1 MCYSLQLHTNSKIKG
16 MAVQKQRRLQ
26 TLVNLTK
33 SSWANSVRLVTP
45 SPVWLGQPN
54 QTALKSG
61 WPTQLD

>member
-1 MCYSLQLHTNSKIKG
+1 M
-16 MAVQKQRRLQ
+16 QKKNLQ

-33 SSWANSVRLVTP
+33 SSWANPVRLVTP

-61 WPTQLD
+61 WPTELD